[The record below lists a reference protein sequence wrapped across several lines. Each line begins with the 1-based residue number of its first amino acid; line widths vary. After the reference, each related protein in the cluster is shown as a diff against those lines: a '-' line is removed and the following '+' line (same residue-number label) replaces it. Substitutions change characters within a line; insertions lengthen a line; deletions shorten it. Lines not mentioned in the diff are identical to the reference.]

1 MRNRLRIFGLASLA
15 LVGFSWL
22 GEMVFYGDVNAEGVL
37 QESLFLPLTFI
48 FAALGVALVML
59 SIILDRRR

>member
-1 MRNRLRIFGLASLA
+1 MRIFGLASLA
-15 LVGFSWL
+15 LACFSWL
-22 GEMVFYGDVNAEGVL
+22 AEMGLYGDVNAEGVL

>member
-1 MRNRLRIFGLASLA
+1 MRNRLRIFGLACLA
-15 LVGFSWL
+15 LAGFSWL
-22 GEMVFYGDVNAEGVL
+22 GETVFYGDVNAEGVL

>member
-1 MRNRLRIFGLASLA
+1 MRIFGLASLA
-15 LVGFSWL
+15 LAGFSWL
-22 GEMVFYGDVNAEGVL
+22 AEMVLYGDVNAEGVL

-48 FAALGVALVML
+48 FAVLGVVLVVI

>member
-1 MRNRLRIFGLASLA
+1 MRDRLRIFGLASLA
-15 LVGFSWL
+15 LAGFSWL
-22 GEMVFYGDVNAEGVL
+22 AEMVFYGDVNAEGVL